1 MPVSSNK
8 TTAGGANG
16 AFQTTHWSEFLEAR
30 SGDEGHRQRT
40 LGELLSRYWKP
51 VYCYLRCKGFD
62 REDSK
67 DLTQG
72 FFHKVVLGRGLFE
85 RADRAKGRFRTF
97 LLTCLNRYVAKIQ
110 RAGRAK
116 RRVPEGGLVSLEHVD
131 WLNVPEPAHCTTP
144 SEVFDYA
151 WASALLDQ
159 VLEWVRRKCC
169 ETGNRVDWELFRE
182 RFLLPIL
189 DNSDVPS
196 LDCLCEK
203 YGVGKPARASKMIL
217 RVKGVFRAALRREV
231 RQLVDSDDQVEDE
244 IGYLMK
250 IFSKGEGRFGSDM
263 AIYK

>member
-1 MPVSSNK
+1 MSVRNNR
-8 TTAGGANG
+8 TTAGGANA
-16 AFQTTHWSEFLEAR
+16 AFQTTHWSEFLGVR
-30 SGDEGHRQRT
+30 SGDEGQRQKT

-51 VYCYLRCKGFD
+51 VYCYLRCKGYD
-62 REDSK
+62 REASK

-116 RRVPEGGLVSLEHVD
+116 RRVPEGGLVSLEHVN

-159 VLEWVRRKCC
+159 VLGAVRRKCC

-182 RFLLPIL
+182 RFLTPIL
-189 DNSDVPS
+189 DNSEVPS
-196 LDCLCEK
+196 LDCLSQK
-203 YGVGKPARASKMIL
+203 YGISKPAQASKMIL
-217 RVKGVFRAALRREV
+217 RVKSVFRAALRREV
-231 RQLVDSDDQVEDE
+231 RQLVDSDDELEDE

-250 IFSKGEGRFGSDM
+250 IFSKGEGRFGSEM